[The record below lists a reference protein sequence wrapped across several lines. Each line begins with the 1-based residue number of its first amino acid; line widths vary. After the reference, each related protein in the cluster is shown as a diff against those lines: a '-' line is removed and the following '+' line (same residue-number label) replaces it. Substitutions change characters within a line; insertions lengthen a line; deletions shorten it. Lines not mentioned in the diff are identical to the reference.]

1 MVLFNNILGNAV
13 IVYLKGIHDFLLNE
27 GKVKESPFPITT
39 KMLSYDFN
47 FFLKIEFISD
57 WLVM

>member
-39 KMLSYDFN
+39 KMQFPPKLQ
-47 FFLKIEFISD
+47 L
-57 WLVM
+57 